1 MFFKHLRDHCDSHG
15 ERGDRRFARD
25 EFGGG
30 RGFFGRGGFGGHGFG
45 GRHGRRFG
53 RIFEHGDLRYVV
65 LQMIAEKPRY
75 GYEVIKAIEEKLGGA
90 YTPSPGV
97 IYPTLTLLEETGYAT
112 VSEAE
117 GNKKLYAITEAGK
130 AFLAENKSIIS
141 AIFDRISETHSAHG
155 GGPAPQILRAME
167 NLKIAA
173 RLRMSQ
179 GPLTEEQIRAI
190 AAALDEAAQKI
201 ENLK

>member
-1 MFFKHLRDHCDSHG
+1 MFSKHLRECRDNGRDG
-15 ERGDRRFARD
+15 GDRRFARD

-30 RGFFGRGGFGGHGFG
+30 GFFGGRGGFGRHGF

-141 AIFDRISETHSAHG
+141 AIFDRISETHTAHG

>member
-1 MFFKHLRDHCDSHG
+1 MFFKHLRDHCDKHG

-30 RGFFGRGGFGGHGFG
+30 GFFGGRGGFGRHGF
-45 GRHGRRFG
+45 RHGRRFG

>member
-1 MFFKHLRDHCDSHG
+1 MFFKHLREHCDNHRG
-15 ERGDRRFARD
+15 DGDRRFARD

-30 RGFFGRGGFGGHGFG
+30 GFFGRGGFGRHGF

-141 AIFDRISETHSAHG
+141 AIFDRISETHTAHG
-155 GGPAPQILRAME
+155 GGPAPQLVRAME